1 MFRQKEKKS
10 IISIILHFFFMDGGY
25 NEGKHLRD
33 FLEFIFFVL
42 GILLLPVI
50 VGFFILIPV
59 LGARN
64 KRLTRYLREYESTP
78 GVGD

>member
-1 MFRQKEKKS
+1 
-10 IISIILHFFFMDGGY
+10 MDGGY

-33 FLEFIFFVL
+33 FLEFI
-42 GILLLPVI
+42 
-50 VGFFILIPV
+50 FFILIPV

>member
-33 FLEFIFFVL
+33 FLEFIFF
-42 GILLLPVI
+42 
-50 VGFFILIPV
+50 ILIPV